1 MSNVNHVTISVRDN
15 IRSIEFY
22 KKFGFKIL
30 KSWQADDNSIKI
42 DTLKLNNIILEIFCY
57 KEFTE
62 LPKTAENVSTDL
74 PVIGTKHFALGVK
87 NIEDGKEF
95 VLKNDICKEVNIKVG
110 RLAKPYF
117 FITDPDGIQVEII
130 EED

>member
-1 MSNVNHVTISVRDN
+1 M
-15 IRSIEFY
+15 
-22 KKFGFKIL
+22 
-30 KSWQADDNSIKI
+30 
-42 DTLKLNNIILEIFCY
+42 
-57 KEFTE
+57 
-62 LPKTAENVSTDL
+62 
-74 PVIGTKHFALGVK
+74 IGTKHFALVVK